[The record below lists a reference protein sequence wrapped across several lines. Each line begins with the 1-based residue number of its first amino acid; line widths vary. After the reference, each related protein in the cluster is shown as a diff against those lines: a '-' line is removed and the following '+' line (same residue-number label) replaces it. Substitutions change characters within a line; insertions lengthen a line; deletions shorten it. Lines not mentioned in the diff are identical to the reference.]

1 MTFVGGGGCYNQG
14 MKKHNL
20 YRGFT
25 IIEVVLVLAI
35 AGLIFLMVFLAL
47 PALQRSQRDA
57 QRKRDVAVI
66 RAAVENYRSNN
77 KGNIKT
83 LYKDDAGIFEIGKGP
98 LANYLKD
105 GVSHETEW
113 YWISIPFDAGEK
125 FYMTSEYNYKTIVV
139 VIDGKCSD
147 NYTFLKRKVG
157 GVAIISNLE
166 TGRQSDDSDY
176 IGFNYCEDL

>member
-1 MTFVGGGGCYNQG
+1 MWGGGCYNQG

-47 PALQRSQRDA
+47 PALQRSQRDT

-77 KGNIKT
+77 KGSIKT
-83 LYKDDAGIFEIGKGP
+83 LHTYSAGVIEIGKGP

-105 GVSHETEW
+105 GVSRETEW
-113 YWISIPFDAGEK
+113 YWISRV
-125 FYMTSEYNYKTIVV
+125 YNNGGHAFFMSSNYDHKTIVV
-139 VIDGKCSD
+139 AIDGKCSGNND
-147 NYTFLKRKVG
+147 TLKMKVG
-157 GVAIISNLE
+157 SVAILSSLE
-166 TGRQSDDSDY
+166 TGLQARDSSF
-176 IGFNYCEDL
+176 GKFNYCEDL